1 MVSAKQKQ
9 TNGGTDGQTDV
20 YAAFRVYYFAGGWS
34 GEVQSRLGG
43 RQHLSCLSCA
53 RTVERGQRSERTWRI
68 ESSCVREVVDFSSSP
83 PRSILFSI
91 LSFPQFLLLLPSF
104 ARLPLLLLSSPFWLR
119 SSLTSSGSIF
129 LGMLVLF
136 FFFLFFT
143 RMSPLIFLPYCRLLF
158 PMRPL
163 SSLPFFISFAYD
175 IAASFCPPPVV
186 RTFSAFK
193 SMSFYQCS
201 SRREGEK
208 DFGLSCVFFFFY
220 KLNVIIFDFFFF
232 LLAVFEW

>member
-1 MVSAKQKQ
+1 MVWRSPEPSWWPIASLVSLMCTHRWTRPTQW
-9 TNGGTDGQTDV
+9 TNV
-20 YAAFRVYYFAGGWS
+20 AHRVVLRKGS
-34 GEVQSRLGG
+34 SRLLFFPPTL
-43 RQHLSCLSCA
+43 HSLLHSLIS
-53 RTVERGQRSERTWRI
+53 TVSP
-68 ESSCVREVVDFSSSP
+68 SSSIF
-83 PRSILFSI
+83 R
-91 LSFPQFLLLLPSF
+91 
-104 ARLPLLLLSSPFWLR
+104 RLPLLLLSSPFWLR

-136 FFFLFFT
+136 FFFSFLHSYVAAYFFALL
-143 RMSPLIFLPYCRLLF
+143 SLIVPNA
-158 PMRPL
+158 PSL

-220 KLNVIIFDFFFF
+220 KLNVIIFDFFFVCSF
-232 LLAVFEW
+232 RVVKTIWEIQEKRIQKK

>member
-1 MVSAKQKQ
+1 MVWRSPEPSWWPIASLVSLMCTHRWTRPTQW
-9 TNGGTDGQTDV
+9 TNV
-20 YAAFRVYYFAGGWS
+20 AHRVVLRKGS
-34 GEVQSRLGG
+34 SRLLFFPSTL
-43 RQHLSCLSCA
+43 HSLLHSLIS
-53 RTVERGQRSERTWRI
+53 TVSP
-68 ESSCVREVVDFSSSP
+68 SSSIF
-83 PRSILFSI
+83 RQAASASSLFSLLVTQFPYFI
-91 LSFPQFLLLLPSF
+91 GIYLS
-104 ARLPLLLLSSPFWLR
+104 RDVSS
-119 SSLTSSGSIF
+119 
-129 LGMLVLF
+129 F
-136 FFFLFFT
+136 FFFSFLHSYVAAYFFALL
-143 RMSPLIFLPYCRLLF
+143 SLIVPNA
-158 PMRPL
+158 PSL

-232 LLAVFEW
+232 ACSFRVVKTIGEIQEKRIQKK